1 MKKTKLINS
10 NISYVISKMG
20 HKDTLTIADS
30 GLPIPENVERIDI
43 ALSQG
48 IPSFM
53 DCFKSV
59 MSELKVEEIIIASEM
74 EKISPALH
82 EELMKEIEKINDEE
96 DSNIKITKVNH
107 EYFKEI
113 TKDTKAVIRSGEF
126 TPFANVILKSGV
138 VF

>member
-10 NISYVISKMG
+10 NISYMISKMG

-30 GLPIPENVERIDI
+30 GLPIPNDVDRIDL
-43 ALSQG
+43 ALQKG

-59 MSELKVEEIIIASEM
+59 MSELKVEEVIIASEM
-74 EKISPALH
+74 EKISPELY
-82 EELMKEIEKINDEE
+82 EELMKEIENIKDEE
-96 DSNIKITKVNH
+96 NCDIKITRVNH
-107 EYFKEI
+107 EEFKEI

-126 TPFANVILKSGV
+126 TPFANIILKSGV

>member
-1 MKKTKLINS
+1 
-10 NISYVISKMG
+10 MG

-30 GLPIPENVERIDI
+30 GLPIPNNVERIDL

-59 MSELKVEEIIIASEM
+59 MSELKVEEVIIASEM